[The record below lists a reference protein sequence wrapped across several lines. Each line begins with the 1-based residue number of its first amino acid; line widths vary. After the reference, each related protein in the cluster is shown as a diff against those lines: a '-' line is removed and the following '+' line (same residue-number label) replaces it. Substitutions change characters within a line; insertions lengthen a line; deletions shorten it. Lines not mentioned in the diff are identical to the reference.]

1 MIAMTAPTA
10 SGRAAAPILR
20 FGHPALRRV
29 CEPVG
34 AADADVAR
42 LADTLLATIHAH
54 RARHGWGR
62 AIAAPQVGIRRRLV
76 AMSIDD
82 RETVL
87 VDPEIA
93 WTSDATRETWDDCMS
108 LPEIAVRVVR
118 RESVTVR
125 YRDLDGAE
133 HAFERAPFE
142 LSELLRHE
150 LDHLDGVLMVDR
162 AVPIGGRPSIV
173 ARENRGLAL
182 PADDEESRS

>member
-1 MIAMTAPTA
+1 MTAPTV
-10 SGRAAAPILR
+10 SGRTAAPILG
-20 FGHPALRRV
+20 FGHPVLRRV

-62 AIAAPQVGIRRRLV
+62 AIAAPQVGIRRRFV
-76 AMSIDD
+76 AMSIAG

-93 WTSDATRETWDDCMS
+93 WTSDTVRETWDDCMS

-125 YRDLDGAE
+125 YRDLDG
-133 HAFERAPFE
+133 
-142 LSELLRHE
+142 
-150 LDHLDGVLMVDR
+150 VLMVDR
-162 AVPIGGRPSIV
+162 AVPIGDRPSIV
-173 ARENRGLAL
+173 ARENRDLAL
-182 PADDEESRS
+182 PATAEGTRP

>member
-1 MIAMTAPTA
+1 MIAPTA
-10 SGRAAAPILR
+10 SGGTAAPILR
-20 FGHPALRRV
+20 FGDPVLRCV
-29 CEPVG
+29 CAPVG

-42 LADTLLATIHAH
+42 LAETLLATIHAH

-76 AMSIDD
+76 AMSIAG

-93 WTSDATRETWDDCMS
+93 WTSDAVRETWDDCMS

-142 LSELLRHE
+142 LSELLQHE

-162 AVPIGGRPSIV
+162 AVPLGNRPSIV
-173 ARENRGLAL
+173 ARENRELAL
-182 PADDEESRS
+182 PATTEGNRP